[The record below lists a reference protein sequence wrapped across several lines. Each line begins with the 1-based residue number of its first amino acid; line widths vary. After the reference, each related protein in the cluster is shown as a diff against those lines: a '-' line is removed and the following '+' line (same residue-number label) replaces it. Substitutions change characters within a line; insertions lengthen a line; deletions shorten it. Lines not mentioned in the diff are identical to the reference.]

1 AETEDARCRS
11 LISLAA
17 LSDCFVNAFMRMS
30 EDASW
35 LRIRPHVLQ
44 HLNVDE
50 SDFHDLREMA
60 FDLLENL

>member
-1 AETEDARCRS
+1 
-11 LISLAA
+11 
-17 LSDCFVNAFMRMS
+17 MRMS

-35 LRIRPHVLQ
+35 LRIRPHVMQ

-60 FDLLENL
+60 FDLLENV